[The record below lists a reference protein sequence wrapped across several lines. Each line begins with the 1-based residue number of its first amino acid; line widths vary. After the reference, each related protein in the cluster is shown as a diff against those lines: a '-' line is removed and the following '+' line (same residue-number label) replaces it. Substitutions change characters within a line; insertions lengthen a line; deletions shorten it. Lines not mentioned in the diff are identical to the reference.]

1 MTACVNRK
9 HTKKVAAV
17 VTASLV
23 GALSLG
29 VAPVAA
35 MATNEGIST
44 QSTSEVA
51 AWENGTV
58 TYAKDNDGYIIKNP
72 EGYEFEKDG
81 RAHHILPLVVMPE
94 NATNPVSVDEGKV
107 SYQVWDTS
115 TNTWRN
121 VAKESMTEIAKYR
134 AVIPGSAILSP
145 TGTDYRGTLYMEFSI
160 VGKSLQGSTIF
171 NAAEDGTAN
180 GTFTYTGVAQDF
192 GFVVNGYR
200 YDYDAATGTF
210 KNIFGKKNFDVEW
223 WNTNTNKKLPAG
235 TLPTDAGN
243 YTAVLVGTG
252 DYSGSEAK
260 INFTINK
267 LDLASADIVLSD
279 MPYATAVAGMG
290 MPKVAFVNGKAMS
303 TDGSMGAPKNLVI
316 SWAGEEPDI
325 IRDHNTYQMNVSAI
339 SGNKN
344 VTGSKVVS
352 FKVVDKVIND
362 TDFTYKGARLN
373 GSTIEVTRTVT
384 RTYFDYTKIRCT
396 DADAMKQAI
405 VTITDEAGNKVKPE
419 DVNSKVGTYTL
430 TISFAAD
437 NYTYGLNAPVS
448 MTIKVMNDDLWTS
461 ADLTYTWEGNVVEGA
476 IHPTYDGEDVLP
488 EIGTVVKSSN
498 GTKLVE
504 GTDYDVVVTD
514 INGNTVDKIV
524 DAGTYF
530 VNVVSDTYKIL
541 RGGDPSGTTLVVHV
555 QPKYMSNL
563 YIDSDQVKDF
573 GKDGSFIP
581 YTGTDATYFF
591 YTIVDGKEVRLPEG
605 VIEVDHFN
613 FDDDFTNLEGI
624 NYWTPGAWEK
634 VDWEDVDAINAVGQY
649 VPSVKVVNDNYLYIP
664 DITMRKDG
672 VVNKI
677 DVRGESVY
685 SDLDA
690 SEWGAEEIYKAHDL
704 GYMGGYNG
712 TSIFGKDDSIKRGD
726 VATVLYNMAGSPEAP
741 TEGEIKD
748 GGYKTKFDD
757 VDPYM
762 YYAKAI
768 AWANACGII
777 SGDSGTANFRPE
789 DPVSRQEL
797 AKMLAEYARVTG
809 DEISA
814 DTSVLD
820 DYKDGDEV
828 SEWAEEYVAWA
839 VENGIMGVDTDQ
851 LWATGRITRRHVA
864 IMVVRYQPDGKL
876 HDAMIPSWPR

>member
-35 MATNEGIST
+35 MAETGIET

-81 RAHHILPLVVMPE
+81 RAHHILPLVVVPE
-94 NATNPVSVDEGKV
+94 KATNPVSVDEGKV
-107 SYQVWDTS
+107 SYQIWDTS
-115 TNTWRN
+115 TNDWRN

-134 AVIPGSAILSP
+134 AVIPGSAILSL

-180 GTFTYTGVAQDF
+180 GTFTYTGAAQEF

-200 YDYDAATGTF
+200 YDYDAASGTF
-210 KNIFGKKNFDVEW
+210 ENIFGKQNFKVEW

-235 TLPTDAGN
+235 TIPTDAGN
-243 YTAVLVGTG
+243 YTAVLVGIR

-267 LDLASADIVLSD
+267 LDLATADVILTDVEL
-279 MPYATAVAGMG
+279 TAAQMG
-290 MPKVAFVNGKAMS
+290 LGLPKVAFVNGIPMYTAAAGL
-303 TDGSMGAPKNLVI
+303 TPANLTI
-316 SWAGEEPDI
+316 TWAGEEPDI
-325 IRDHNTYQMNVSAI
+325 IRDHGTYQMTVAAI

-352 FKVVDKVIND
+352 FKVVDNLILD
-362 TDFTYKGARLN
+362 SDFFYNGEALN
-373 GSTIEVTRTVT
+373 GSTLEVTRTVT
-384 RTYFDYTKIRCT
+384 STYFDFTKISCS

-448 MTIKVMNDDLWTS
+448 MTIKVMNDDLWTN
-461 ADLTYTWEGNVVEGA
+461 ADLTYTWNGDVVEGA

-541 RGGDPSGTTLVVHV
+541 LGGEPSGTTLVVHV
-555 QPKYMSNL
+555 QPKYMTNL

-573 GKDGSFIP
+573 GEDGSFIP
-581 YTGTDATYFF
+581 YTGTDATCFF
-591 YTIVDGKEVRLPEG
+591 YTVVDGEEVRLPEG
-605 VIEVDHFN
+605 NVQFLAHF
-613 FDDDFTNLEGI
+613 
-624 NYWTPGAWEK
+624 
-634 VDWEDVDAINAVGQY
+634 
-649 VPSVKVVNDNYLYIP
+649 
-664 DITMRKDG
+664 
-672 VVNKI
+672 
-677 DVRGESVY
+677 
-685 SDLDA
+685 
-690 SEWGAEEIYKAHDL
+690 
-704 GYMGGYNG
+704 
-712 TSIFGKDDSIKRGD
+712 
-726 VATVLYNMAGSPEAP
+726 
-741 TEGEIKD
+741 
-748 GGYKTKFDD
+748 
-757 VDPYM
+757 
-762 YYAKAI
+762 
-768 AWANACGII
+768 
-777 SGDSGTANFRPE
+777 DSGIA
-789 DPVSRQEL
+789 SR
-797 AKMLAEYARVTG
+797 
-809 DEISA
+809 
-814 DTSVLD
+814 
-820 DYKDGDEV
+820 
-828 SEWAEEYVAWA
+828 
-839 VENGIMGVDTDQ
+839 
-851 LWATGRITRRHVA
+851 
-864 IMVVRYQPDGKL
+864 
-876 HDAMIPSWPR
+876 